1 MPDWPVNHSV
11 PLRSNTAVFRF
22 VDGRSSGRGK
32 RRTSDVDGSTRTM
45 AFKPPSVIHGAPSGS
60 TMTPCG
66 AEPSPSSTS
75 SMWPLVGSRW
85 PSLPAFWA
93 VYQTV
98 PSAAT
103 ATSCGCDPLGTSY
116 SCSAPTPDVAGASA
130 PVVDGLVVLPSPF
143 PDEHATAAP
152 ITTAAAITARWFIEA
167 PTRTRRL

>member
-11 PLRSNTAVFRF
+11 PLRSNTAVLRF
-22 VDGRSSGRGK
+22 VDGRSSGSGK

-45 AFKPPSVIHGAPSGS
+45 AFRPPSVIHGAPSGP

-66 AEPSPSSTS
+66 AEPSPSSIS

-85 PSLPAFWA
+85 PSLPAFCA

-116 SCSAPTPDVAGASA
+116 SCSAPVGAVVANP
-130 PVVDGLVVLPSPF
+130 PVVSVPVLLFLLPSP
-143 PDEHATAAP
+143 DEQATANP
-152 ITTAAAITARWFIEA
+152 STTAAAIAAR
-167 PTRTRRL
+167 

>member
-45 AFKPPSVIHGAPSGS
+45 AFKPPSVIHGAPSGP
-60 TMTPCG
+60 T
-66 AEPSPSSTS
+66 
-75 SMWPLVGSRW
+75 MWPLVGSRW

-103 ATSCGCDPLGTSY
+103 ATSCGCDPLDTSY

-130 PVVDGLVVLPSPF
+130 PVVDGLVVLPS
-143 PDEHATAAP
+143 
-152 ITTAAAITARWFIEA
+152 
-167 PTRTRRL
+167 